1 MSEFN
6 TDIYKELYE
15 MQREDVKELKN
26 KLNNS
31 IEENLKTT
39 LGDGYYDFVDY
50 IIVSAL
56 KNIVDNLRQENFDEF
71 ETPDNKARDLS
82 SAYRMIEYFLTRS
95 EYQDW
100 LKELMEQ

>member
-15 MQREDVKELKN
+15 MQRKDVKELKN

-50 IIVSAL
+50 VIVSEL
-56 KNIVDNLRQENFDEF
+56 KSIVDCLRQEGYDEF
-71 ETPDNKARDLS
+71 EAPDHKARDLS
-82 SAYRMIEYFLTRS
+82 AAYRMIEYFLPAR
-95 EYQDW
+95 EYKDW
-100 LKELMEQ
+100 IKELMEQ

>member
-31 IEENLKTT
+31 VEENLKTT
-39 LGDGYYDFVDY
+39 LGDSYYDFVDY

-56 KNIVDNLRQENFDEF
+56 KNIVYCLRQKNFDEF

-82 SAYRMIEYFLTRS
+82 SAYRMIEYFLTHS

>member
-15 MQREDVKELKN
+15 MQRKDVKELKN

-50 IIVSAL
+50 VVVSEL
-56 KNIVDNLRQENFDEF
+56 KNIVDCLRQDDYDEF